1 MISDGKVLSLL
12 LDSYVKPFAASAA
25 VLPCCRAAVL
35 PCCRAAVLPRCRA
48 AALPR
53 HMRLDI
59 HHKCS
64 YIKS

>member
-12 LDSYVKPFAASAA
+12 LDIYVKPFAASAA
-25 VLPCCRAAVL
+25 V
-35 PCCRAAVLPRCRA
+35 
-48 AALPR
+48 LPR